1 MKNKKA
7 LYTLLT
13 ANAISQFAQGISM
26 LAIPW
31 YFAKQLGEASFFAT
45 FYAIATFATLFW
57 GLYAGTLI
65 DKFPRKNIFLGLCAV
80 SFTVL
85 ALVSG
90 YGFFAGAV
98 PMTLVALVFCFTI
111 FNYNIH
117 YPTLYAFGQEITE
130 KENYGKTNSLL
141 EVIGQTTNVLS
152 GAMAIV
158 LIEGLDI
165 HVLDYQL
172 QIEAWSIQKIFAL
185 DASTYLV
192 AMALIKSIKYIP
204 TVEKVA
210 VSKENAWVR
219 LKEGV
224 QFLKSN
230 PLIFHFGNASYTV
243 FIFVLISTH
252 LLWPMY
258 IDQHLQVEGDIYAS
272 TKVLYALGAVISGF
286 FITKLLK
293 LMNTVVAVILLMT
306 IATVAFTLLSVSQN
320 VMVLL
325 GLGIFFGV
333 SNAGVR
339 ILRVTYLFNHIPNH
353 VIGRSNSVFQSIN
366 IFLRSAFI
374 SLFSF
379 AFFSE
384 GSNIIWAFVI
394 AAAATL
400 LSIVP
405 LVVYYKRLVGREK
418 LTSN

>member
-7 LYTLLT
+7 LYALLT

-65 DKFPRKNIFLGLCAV
+65 DKFPRKNIFIGLCLL

-85 ALVSG
+85 SIVSS
-90 YGFFAGAV
+90 YGFYTGAV

-117 YPTLYAFGQEITE
+117 YPTLYAFGQEISE

-158 LIEGLDI
+158 LIEGIDTNIFGYDLEI
-165 HVLDYQL
+165 Q
-172 QIEAWSIQKIFAL
+172 AWSIQQIFAL
-185 DASTYLV
+185 DACTYLI
-192 AMALIKSIKYIP
+192 AMALIKSIKYTP

-210 VSKENAWVR
+210 ISKENAWVR

-224 QFLKSN
+224 QFLKAN
-230 PLIFHFGNASYTV
+230 PLIFLFGNASYTV
-243 FIFVLISTH
+243 FIFVLVSTH

-258 IDQHLQVEGDIYAS
+258 IDQHLHVEGGIYAT
-272 TKVLYALGAVISGF
+272 TKVLYAIGAVLSGF

-293 LMNTVVAVILLMT
+293 RINTITAVIILMSL
-306 IATVAFTLLSVSQN
+306 ATFAFTVLAVSQD
-320 VMVLL
+320 VFILL
-325 GLGIFFGV
+325 GLGIFFGI

-353 VIGRSNSVFQSIN
+353 IIGRSNSVFQSIN
-366 IFLRSAFI
+366 IFLRSVFI
-374 SLFSF
+374 GLFSL
-379 AFFSE
+379 AFFSD

-394 AAAATL
+394 AALATVLSVTPL
-400 LSIVP
+400 LIF
-405 LVVYYKRLVGREK
+405 YKK
-418 LTSN
+418 LKK

>member
-7 LYTLLT
+7 LYALLT

-65 DKFPRKNIFLGLCAV
+65 DKFPRKNIFIGLCLV

-85 ALVSG
+85 SIVSS
-90 YGFFAGAV
+90 YGFYSGTV

-117 YPTLYAFGQEITE
+117 YPTLYAFGQEISE

-158 LIEGLDI
+158 LIEGIDTNIFGYDLEI
-165 HVLDYQL
+165 Q
-172 QIEAWSIQKIFAL
+172 AWSIQQIFAL
-185 DASTYLV
+185 DACTYLI
-192 AMALIKSIKYIP
+192 AMALIKSIKYTP

-210 VSKENAWVR
+210 ISKENAWVR

-224 QFLKSN
+224 QFLKAN
-230 PLIFHFGNASYTV
+230 PLIFLFGNASYTV
-243 FIFVLISTH
+243 FIFVLVSTH

-258 IDQHLQVEGDIYAS
+258 IDQHLHVEGGIYAT
-272 TKVLYALGAVISGF
+272 TKVLYAIGAVLSGF

-293 LMNTVVAVILLMT
+293 RINTITAVIILMSL
-306 IATVAFTLLSVSQN
+306 ATLAFTVLAVSQD
-320 VMVLL
+320 VFILL
-325 GLGIFFGV
+325 GLGIFFGI

-353 VIGRSNSVFQSIN
+353 IIGRSNSVFQSIN

-374 SLFSF
+374 GLFSL
-379 AFFSE
+379 AFFSD
-384 GSNIIWAFVI
+384 GSNITWAFVI
-394 AAAATL
+394 AALATV
-400 LSIVP
+400 LSITP
-405 LVVYYKRLVGREK
+405 LLIFYKK
-418 LTSN
+418 LKK

>member
-7 LYTLLT
+7 LYALLT

-45 FYAIATFATLFW
+45 FYAITTFATLFW

-65 DKFPRKNIFLGLCAV
+65 DKFPRKNIFIGLCLI

-85 ALVSG
+85 SIVSS
-90 YGFFAGAV
+90 YGFYAGAV

-158 LIEGLDI
+158 LIEGI
-165 HVLDYQL
+165 ETNAFGYNM

-185 DASTYLV
+185 DACTYLI
-192 AMALIKSIKYIP
+192 AMALIKSIKYTP
-204 TVEKVA
+204 TVEKIA
-210 VSKENAWVR
+210 ISKENAWVR

-224 QFLKSN
+224 QFLKAN
-230 PLIFHFGNASYTV
+230 PLIFTFGNASFSV

-258 IDQHLQVEGDIYAS
+258 IDQHLHADGDIYAT
-272 TKVLYALGAVISGF
+272 TKVLYALGAVLSGF

-293 LMNTVVAVILLMT
+293 RMNTIAAIIILMSL
-306 IATVAFTLLSVSQN
+306 ATLAFTVLAISQDIII
-320 VMVLL
+320 LL
-325 GLGIFFGV
+325 GLGIFFGI

-353 VIGRSNSVFQSIN
+353 IIGRSNSVFQSIN

-374 SLFSF
+374 GLFSL
-379 AFFSE
+379 AIFSD

-394 AAAATL
+394 AAVTTAISITPL
-400 LSIVP
+400 L
-405 LVVYYKRLVGREK
+405 LFYNRLLK
-418 LTSN
+418 

>member
-7 LYTLLT
+7 LYALLT

-65 DKFPRKNIFLGLCAV
+65 DKFPRKNIFIGLCLV
-80 SFTVL
+80 SFAVL
-85 ALVSG
+85 ASVSG
-90 YGFFAGAV
+90 YGFIAGEV

-158 LIEGLDI
+158 LIEGINTSILGYTI
-165 HVLDYQL
+165 

-185 DASTYLV
+185 DASTYLL

-210 VSKENAWVR
+210 ISKENAWVR

-224 QFLKSN
+224 QFLKAN
-230 PLIFHFGNASYTV
+230 PLIFAFGNASYTV
-243 FIFVLISTH
+243 FIFVLVSTH

-258 IDQHLQVEGDIYAS
+258 IDQHLHVDGDIYAT
-272 TKVLYALGAVISGF
+272 TKVLYAIGAVVSGF

-293 LMNTVVAVILLMT
+293 RMNTITAVIILMS
-306 IATVAFTLLSVSQN
+306 IATLAFTILSISQN
-320 VMVLL
+320 VLILL
-325 GLGIFFGV
+325 GLGFFFGIT
-333 SNAGVR
+333 NAGVR

-353 VIGRSNSVFQSIN
+353 IIGRSNSVFQSVN

-374 SLFSF
+374 GLFSL

-394 AAAATL
+394 AAIAVV
-400 LSIVP
+400 LSIIP
-405 LVVYYKRLVGREK
+405 LVIYYKK
-418 LTSN
+418 LTDRKITSS

>member
-7 LYTLLT
+7 LYALLT
-13 ANAISQFAQGISM
+13 ANAISQIAQGISM

-65 DKFPRKNIFLGLCAV
+65 DKFPRKNIFISLCLV

-85 ALVSG
+85 SIVSS
-90 YGFFAGAV
+90 YGFYAGAV

-117 YPTLYAFGQEITE
+117 YPTLYAFGQEISE

-158 LIEGLDI
+158 LIEGIDTNVFGYDLEI
-165 HVLDYQL
+165 Q
-172 QIEAWSIQKIFAL
+172 AWSIQQIFAL
-185 DASTYLV
+185 DACTYLI
-192 AMALIKSIKYIP
+192 AMALIKSIKYTP
-204 TVEKVA
+204 NVEKVA
-210 VSKENAWVR
+210 ISKENAWVR

-224 QFLKSN
+224 QFLKAN
-230 PLIFHFGNASYTV
+230 PLIFLFGNASYTV
-243 FIFVLISTH
+243 FIFVLVSTH

-258 IDQHLQVEGDIYAS
+258 IDQHLHVEGGIYAT
-272 TKVLYALGAVISGF
+272 TKVLYAIGAVLSGF

-293 LMNTVVAVILLMT
+293 RINTITAVIILM
-306 IATVAFTLLSVSQN
+306 ILATLAFTVLAVSQD
-320 VMVLL
+320 VFILL
-325 GLGIFFGV
+325 GLGIFFGI

-353 VIGRSNSVFQSIN
+353 IIGRSNSVFQSIN

-374 SLFSF
+374 GLFSL
-379 AFFSE
+379 AFFSD
-384 GSNIIWAFVI
+384 GSNITWAFVI
-394 AAAATL
+394 AALATV
-400 LSIVP
+400 LSITP
-405 LVVYYKRLVGREK
+405 LLIFYKK
-418 LTSN
+418 LKK

>member
-7 LYTLLT
+7 LYALLT

-45 FYAIATFATLFW
+45 FYALATFATLFW

-65 DKFPRKNIFLGLCAV
+65 DKFPRKNIFLGLCLV
-80 SFTVL
+80 SFIVL
-85 ALVSG
+85 SFVSG
-90 YGFFAGAV
+90 YGFYTGEV

-130 KENYGKTNSLL
+130 KEHYGKTNSLL

-152 GAMAIV
+152 GAMAII
-158 LIEGLDI
+158 LIEGLNLEFLGYSI
-165 HVLDYQL
+165 
-172 QIEAWSIQKIFAL
+172 QIEPWSIQKIFAL

-192 AMALIKSIKYIP
+192 AMALIKGIKYIP
-204 TVEKVA
+204 TVEKVK
-210 VSKENAWVR
+210 VSKENAWAR

-224 QFLKSN
+224 QFLKAN
-230 PLIFHFGNASYTV
+230 PLIFVFGNASYTV
-243 FIFVLISTH
+243 FIFVLVSTH

-258 IDQHLQVEGDIYAS
+258 IDQHLHVSGDIYAS
-272 TKVLYALGAVISGF
+272 TKVLYAIGAVLSGV
-286 FITKLLK
+286 FITRALK
-293 LMNTVVAVILLMT
+293 KWNTISSVILLMS
-306 IATVAFTLLSVSQN
+306 IAAIAFFILSISQA
-320 VMVLL
+320 VGVLL
-325 GLGIFFGV
+325 FLGIFFGIT
-333 SNAGVR
+333 NAGVR

-366 IFLRSAFI
+366 IFLRSVFI
-374 SLFSF
+374 GLFSL

-394 AAAATL
+394 AAIAVV
-400 LSIVP
+400 LSIIP
-405 LVVYYKRLVGREK
+405 LVLYYMRLVDWK
-418 LTSN
+418 VN

>member
-7 LYTLLT
+7 LYALLT

-65 DKFPRKNIFLGLCAV
+65 DKFPRKNIFIGLCLV

-85 ALVSG
+85 SIVSS
-90 YGFFAGAV
+90 YGFYSGTV

-117 YPTLYAFGQEITE
+117 YPTLYAFGQEISE

-158 LIEGLDI
+158 LIEGIDTNVFGYDLEI
-165 HVLDYQL
+165 Q
-172 QIEAWSIQKIFAL
+172 AWSIQQIFAL
-185 DASTYLV
+185 DACTYLI
-192 AMALIKSIKYIP
+192 AMALIKSIKYTP

-210 VSKENAWVR
+210 ISKENAWVR

-224 QFLKSN
+224 QFLKAN
-230 PLIFHFGNASYTV
+230 PLIFLFGNASYTV
-243 FIFVLISTH
+243 FIFVLVSTH

-258 IDQHLQVEGDIYAS
+258 IDQHLHVEGGIYAT
-272 TKVLYALGAVISGF
+272 TKVLYAIGAVLSGF

-293 LMNTVVAVILLMT
+293 RINTITAVIILMSL
-306 IATVAFTLLSVSQN
+306 ATLAFTVLAVSQD
-320 VMVLL
+320 VFILL
-325 GLGIFFGV
+325 GLGIFFGI

-353 VIGRSNSVFQSIN
+353 IIGRSNSVFQSIN

-374 SLFSF
+374 GLFSL
-379 AFFSE
+379 AFFSD
-384 GSNIIWAFVI
+384 GSNITWAFVI
-394 AAAATL
+394 AALATV
-400 LSIVP
+400 LSITP
-405 LVVYYKRLVGREK
+405 LLIFYKK
-418 LTSN
+418 LKK

>member
-1 MKNKKA
+1 MRNKKA

-45 FYAIATFATLFW
+45 FYSIATFATLFW

-65 DKFPRKNIFLGLCAV
+65 DKFPRKNIFLGLCIV
-80 SFTVL
+80 SFSVL
-85 ALVSG
+85 AFVSG
-90 YGFFAGAV
+90 YGFYAGTV

-158 LIEGLDI
+158 LIEGLDTNLGGV
-165 HVLDYQL
+165 HLH
-172 QIEAWSIQKIFAL
+172 IEAWSIQQIFAL

-192 AMALIKSIKYIP
+192 AMVLIKSIKYVP
-204 TVEKVA
+204 TVKKVA
-210 VSKENAWVR
+210 ISKENAWIR

-224 QFLKSN
+224 QFLKAN

-272 TKVLYALGAVISGF
+272 TKVLYALGAVLSGF
-286 FITKLLK
+286 FVTKLLK
-293 LMNTVVAVILLMT
+293 KINTVVAVILLMSVA
-306 IATVAFTLLSVSQN
+306 ATAFTLLSVSKE
-320 VMVLL
+320 VWILL
-325 GLGIFFGV
+325 SLGIFFGM

-374 SLFSF
+374 GLFSM
-379 AFFSE
+379 AFFSVDA
-384 GSNIIWAFVI
+384 NITWAFGI
-394 AAAATL
+394 AAAATV
-400 LSIVP
+400 LSILP
-405 LVVYYKRLVGREK
+405 LMIYYKRLVGRK
-418 LTSN
+418 ITTSN

>member
-7 LYTLLT
+7 LYALLT

-65 DKFPRKNIFLGLCAV
+65 DKFPRKNIFIGLCLV

-85 ALVSG
+85 SIVSS
-90 YGFFAGAV
+90 YGFYAGAV
-98 PMTLVALVFCFTI
+98 PMTFVALIFCFTI

-117 YPTLYAFGQEITE
+117 YPTLYAFGQEISE

-158 LIEGLDI
+158 LIEGIDTNVFGYDLEI
-165 HVLDYQL
+165 Q
-172 QIEAWSIQKIFAL
+172 AWSIQKIFAL
-185 DASTYLV
+185 DACTYLI
-192 AMALIKSIKYIP
+192 AMALIKSIKYTP

-210 VSKENAWVR
+210 ISNENAWVR

-224 QFLKSN
+224 QFLKAN
-230 PLIFHFGNASYTV
+230 PLIFLFGNASYTV
-243 FIFVLISTH
+243 FIFVLVSTH

-258 IDQHLQVEGDIYAS
+258 IDQHLHVEGGIYAT
-272 TKVLYALGAVISGF
+272 TKVLYAIGAVLSGF

-293 LMNTVVAVILLMT
+293 RINTITAVIILMSL
-306 IATVAFTLLSVSQN
+306 ATLAFTVLAVSQD
-320 VMVLL
+320 VFILL
-325 GLGIFFGV
+325 GLGIFFGI

-353 VIGRSNSVFQSIN
+353 IIGRSNSVFQSIN

-374 SLFSF
+374 GLFSL
-379 AFFSE
+379 AFFSD
-384 GSNIIWAFVI
+384 GSNITWAFVI
-394 AAAATL
+394 AALATL
-400 LSIVP
+400 VSITP
-405 LVVYYKRLVGREK
+405 LLIFYKK
-418 LTSN
+418 LKK

>member
-90 YGFFAGAV
+90 YGFYAGAV

-158 LIEGLDI
+158 LIEGLDASLFGYSI
-165 HVLDYQL
+165 H
-172 QIEAWSIQKIFAL
+172 IEAWSIQKIFAL

-192 AMALIKSIKYIP
+192 AMALIKSIEYIP

-293 LMNTVVAVILLMT
+293 HLNTVVAVILLMT
-306 IATVAFTLLSVSQN
+306 IATVAFTLLSISQN

-366 IFLRSAFI
+366 IFLRSVFI
-374 SLFSF
+374 GLFSY

-394 AAAATL
+394 AATATL

-405 LVVYYKRLVGREK
+405 LVVFYKRLVGREA
-418 LTSN
+418 TSN